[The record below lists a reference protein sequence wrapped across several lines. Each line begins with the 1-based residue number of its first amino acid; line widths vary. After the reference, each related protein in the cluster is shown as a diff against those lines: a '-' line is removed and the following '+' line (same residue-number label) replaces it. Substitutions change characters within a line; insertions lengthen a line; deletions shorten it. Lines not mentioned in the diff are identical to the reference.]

1 MYIVK
6 ENVFGG
12 NFLGR
17 KQMDLSKR
25 RMLFLAAF
33 IGVLGLLVPLA
44 SAAWIPLTGDPVSLE
59 SLNGTIT
66 VGDKIFSEIDLI
78 GVSEGG
84 ALPPNEASVLVQGGQ
99 DSVTGDYGLRFVLSW
114 NAFSGQTIDANLE
127 FKVAI
132 DPDPQYEDF
141 YIKDVTMILINAAAT
156 GSGGVIAN
164 ETVLDTPVGPG
175 QNPPLASLSV
185 SKQANDGGVNLLD
198 AAEFALVKEIWVYK
212 DIAVT
217 GGLDG
222 AASLS
227 GFYQY
232 FSQIPEPA
240 TIGLLGLGSLVLF
253 ARRKRT

>member
-1 MYIVK
+1 
-6 ENVFGG
+6 
-12 NFLGR
+12 
-17 KQMDLSKR
+17 MDLSKS

-33 IGVLGLLVPLA
+33 IGVLGLLAPLA

-59 SLNGTIT
+59 SLSGTIT

-78 GVSEGG
+78 GISEGG
-84 ALPPNEASVLVQGGQ
+84 ALPPNEASVLIQGGQ
-99 DSVTGDYGLRFVLSW
+99 DSGTGDYGLRFVLSW
-114 NAFSGQTIDANLE
+114 NAFSGQTIDANLS

-132 DPDPQYEDF
+132 DPAYEEF

-198 AAEFALVKEIWVYK
+198 AAEFTPVKAIWVYK

-222 AASLS
+222 AAGLS

-253 ARRKRT
+253 TRRKRT